1 MIKSFVIGRGSS
13 GGRYFCIFYEVFFY
27 GIDYVSENNKNIK
40 KGCELEIKCID
51 FIKTLDIKRPYPSN
65 KMLMTYEFRKLN
77 YNWNTNFVG
86 KFDMLVGYYAILSI
100 TILLVCISIISM
112 GVIAL
117 FMVIF
122 RHIPY

>member
-1 MIKSFVIGRGSS
+1 MLGIVGFS
-13 GGRYFCIFYEVFFY
+13 IFS
-27 GIDYVSENNKNIK
+27 IATILAIIMSIISEIQNECFK
-40 KGCELEIKCID
+40 
-51 FIKTLDIKRPYPSN
+51 KRPYPSN

-122 RHIPY
+122 RHLPY